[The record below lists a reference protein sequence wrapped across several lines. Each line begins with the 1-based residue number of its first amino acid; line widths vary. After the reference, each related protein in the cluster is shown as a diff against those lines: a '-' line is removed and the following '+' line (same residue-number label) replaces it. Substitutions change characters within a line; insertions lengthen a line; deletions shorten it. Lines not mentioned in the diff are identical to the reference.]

1 MFTIKATQR
10 GAGVKS
16 DVLKKN
22 GEIPAVYYGKGSSEA
37 VSISVPVVEFKKI
50 WSKAGESS
58 AVQIATAKGNID
70 VLIHDVQRHPITG
83 EPIHVDFLVID
94 MNKKITVSVP
104 LEFIGVSPAVKSG
117 VGVLVKVLHEIE
129 VEALPK
135 DLPQSINV
143 DISKLVTTDDVVL
156 VSDVVLPK
164 GVTSVAEAEEV
175 VASIATQKE
184 ETEDT
189 APVDL
194 SSIEVEKKG
203 KKEEEAPEA

>member
-16 DVLKKN
+16 DVLKQN

-37 VSISVPVVEFKKI
+37 VSISIPVVEFKKI
-50 WSKAGESS
+50 WIKAGESS
-58 AVQIATAKGNID
+58 AVQIATTKGNID

-94 MNKKITVSVP
+94 MNKKINVSIP

-117 VGVLVKVLHEIE
+117 VGVLVKVLREIE

-135 DLPQSINV
+135 DLPQTIDV
-143 DISKLVTTDDVVL
+143 DISKLATTDDVVL
-156 VSDVVLPK
+156 VSDITLPK
-164 GVTSVAEAEEV
+164 GVTAIAEAEEV

-184 ETEDT
+184 ETEDA
-189 APVDL
+189 APIDL

>member
-50 WSKAGESS
+50 WIKAGESS

-143 DISKLVTTDDVVL
+143 DISKLATTDDVVL
-156 VSDVVLPK
+156 VSDVALPK
-164 GVTSVAEAEEV
+164 GVTAVAEAEEV

-184 ETEDT
+184 ETEDA
-189 APVDL
+189 APIDL

>member
-10 GAGVKS
+10 GEGVKS

-50 WSKAGESS
+50 WVKAGESS
-58 AVQIATAKGNID
+58 AVQMVTPKGNID
-70 VLIHDVQRHPITG
+70 VLIHDVQKHPITG

-104 LEFIGVSPAVKSG
+104 IEFIGVSPAVKSG
-117 VGVLVKVLHEIE
+117 VGVLVKVLREIE
-129 VEALPK
+129 VEGLPK
-135 DLPQSINV
+135 ELPQTINV

-164 GVTSVAEAEEV
+164 GVTAVTEAEEV
-175 VASIATQKE
+175 VASIAIQKE
-184 ETEDT
+184 ETEDST
-189 APVDL
+189 PVDL